1 MVTSSC
7 DLRGYLSNSG
17 AFWEEKNKKKEQ
29 GLSRPSFHFFS
40 FFYVSVKTT
49 CEPHEK
55 DLRELITLAESCASS
70 IEKLVLDGGKI
81 PEVSLR
87 ILFLTDAELYDVI
100 SYFTQN
106 RFICFPYKVSIV
118 CWLKKP

>member
-1 MVTSSC
+1 MG
-7 DLRGYLSNSG
+7 R
-17 AFWEEKNKKKEQ
+17 KKQKQKTGFE
-29 GLSRPSFHFFS
+29 PSFVPFF
-40 FFYVSVKTT
+40 FFLYVSVKTT

-87 ILFLTDAELYDVI
+87 IFYTELRKWLQLFFTDAELYDVI

>member
-17 AFWEEKNKKKEQ
+17 AFWEEKKKKKKTGFE
-29 GLSRPSFHFFS
+29 PSFVPFFF

-87 ILFLTDAELYDVI
+87 IFLHRA
-100 SYFTQN
+100 S
-106 RFICFPYKVSIV
+106 
-118 CWLKKP
+118 

>member
-1 MVTSSC
+1 MG
-7 DLRGYLSNSG
+7 R
-17 AFWEEKNKKKEQ
+17 KKQKQKTGFE
-29 GLSRPSFHFFS
+29 PSFVPFFLF

-55 DLRELITLAESCASS
+55 DLRELITMEDSCASS

-87 ILFLTDAELYDVI
+87 IILRRA
-100 SYFTQN
+100 S
-106 RFICFPYKVSIV
+106 
-118 CWLKKP
+118 

>member
-1 MVTSSC
+1 MLPSLNPFLFPGDLRAKIVTSSC
-7 DLRGYLSNSG
+7 NLRGYLSNSG
-17 AFWEEKNKKKEQ
+17 AFWEEKNKNKKQ
-29 GLSRPSFHFFS
+29 DLSRPSFHFFV

-87 ILFLTDAELYDVI
+87 IFLHRA
-100 SYFTQN
+100 S
-106 RFICFPYKVSIV
+106 
-118 CWLKKP
+118 

>member
-1 MVTSSC
+1 MGKKKT
-7 DLRGYLSNSG
+7 
-17 AFWEEKNKKKEQ
+17 KNKKHD
-29 GLSRPSFHFFS
+29 LSRPSFHFFFL

-87 ILFLTDAELYDVI
+87 IFLHRA
-100 SYFTQN
+100 
-106 RFICFPYKVSIV
+106 
-118 CWLKKP
+118 

>member
-17 AFWEEKNKKKEQ
+17 AFWERKKQKRKTRFE
-29 GLSRPSFHFFS
+29 PSFRS
-40 FFYVSVKTT
+40 IFFYVSVKTT

-87 ILFLTDAELYDVI
+87 IFLHRA
-100 SYFTQN
+100 
-106 RFICFPYKVSIV
+106 
-118 CWLKKP
+118 

>member
-1 MVTSSC
+1 MG
-7 DLRGYLSNSG
+7 R
-17 AFWEEKNKKKEQ
+17 KKQKKRTGFE
-29 GLSRPSFHFFS
+29 PSFVPFFF